1 MRRERHVVGVCHVG
15 DPTRL
20 ELWKSFVKEGEI
32 IEKGWITV
40 PERPGLGVEMNE
52 EAARKAQ
59 IKGTPWFEPAA

>member
-1 MRRERHVVGVCHVG
+1 VPNFLVLEWHWIQ
-15 DPTRL
+15 RL

-52 EAARKAQ
+52 EAARGVQ
-59 IKGTPWFEPAA
+59 IKGTPWFEPTA